1 MNRRVWIF
9 GLLSLIAIAACIQ
22 LIFFRSNAGLPFNVI
37 SHEASG
43 YVISP
48 IRDIPLPTGIESG
61 DELLIRQMTPAARAA
76 ALLLITVKPGFSY
89 EMVIRRGDRILS
101 VPATS
106 QVLSLK
112 PAYRPDRILS
122 YLLFF
127 SFLVLGL
134 LSLWRGRDA
143 AAWGLGLMS
152 LLVVVNSGLRNLPVS
167 ASAGI
172 AVDILCNCVIV
183 PLIALGLYMMAN
195 AVIGTGLSRRVKQLF
210 AAAFILVV
218 LLLQVLSL
226 IQVIGQIYFA
236 AAGWSKLVLP
246 GISLCTG
253 LIPFVMLIAGY
264 ARAGAEQRLRIRWI
278 LASTG
283 MILLSL
289 VFYAGEFLTGNPVS
303 QRRLDE
309 LQGLVFVLSAVGYG
323 YAVLRH
329 RLVDVRIVL
338 NRTLVYGVIT
348 AVVVGV
354 FAAINA
360 LVQRETLGHSASLIL
375 ELIVPLALGIVLGSL
390 RKYLDVYINRLVFH
404 RQYRAE
410 KALND
415 FARTCGFIEQPEHLL
430 DLTVQQVFEH
440 SHAESVALYERNAQG
455 YQRVR
460 QCGTAEFPV
469 RVEVDDLAFV
479 RLRAGDHEAD
489 LHEVANALGK
499 DGYVF
504 SMAVRGKLIGVLVCG
519 PRPAEQYTTDE
530 RALLFH
536 VAQQAGAALHA
547 LRSREHENFVDSVAR
562 GTLDATSARARAQQ
576 LVAAWQA
583 A

>member
-1 MNRRVWIF
+1 MSRRAWIF
-9 GLLSLIAIAACIQ
+9 GLLSLIAFAACVH
-22 LIFFRSNAGLPFNVI
+22 LIFFRSYAGLPFNV
-37 SHEASG
+37 SSGGTSG

-48 IRDIPLPTGIESG
+48 IRDIPLPTGIENG

-76 ALLLITVKPGFSY
+76 ALLLITVKPGLSY
-89 EMVIRRGDRILS
+89 DMVVRRGNQILS
-101 VPATS
+101 VPVAS
-106 QVLSLK
+106 RVLTLN
-112 PAYRPDRILS
+112 PANRLDRILS

-134 LSLWRGRDA
+134 LALWRGRDA

-152 LLVVVNSGLRNLPVS
+152 LLVVINSSVRALPVP
-167 ASAGI
+167 ASLGI
-172 AVDILCNCVIV
+172 AADILCNCVIV
-183 PLIALGLYMMAN
+183 PLIALGLYLLAQ
-195 AVIGTGLSRRVKQLF
+195 AVVGTGLSRRVKRLF
-210 AAAFILVV
+210 AAVFILVV
-218 LLLQVLSL
+218 VVLQVLSL

-236 AAGWSKLVLP
+236 APGWSKLILP
-246 GISLCTG
+246 VVSLCTG
-253 LIPFVMLIAGY
+253 LVPFVMLLAGY

-283 MILLSL
+283 IILLAL
-289 VFYAGEFLTGNPVS
+289 VFYAGEFLTGNSVS

-309 LQGLVFVLSAVGYG
+309 LQALAFVLAAVGYG

-360 LVQRETLGHSASLIL
+360 AVERETLGRGASLLL
-375 ELIVPLALGIVLGSL
+375 ELVVPLALGIVLGSM
-390 RKYLDVYINRLVFH
+390 RKYLDTYINRLVFR

-410 KALND
+410 KTLND

-440 SHAESVALYERNAQG
+440 SHAQSVALYERQAQG
-455 YQRVR
+455 YTRVR
-460 QCGTAEFPV
+460 QRGTAEFPQQI
-469 RVEVDDLAFV
+469 EADDLAFV

-489 LHEVANALGK
+489 LHEVTSALGK

-504 SMAVRGKLIGVLVCG
+504 SMAVRGKLIGALVCG
-519 PRPAEQYTTDE
+519 PRPAEQYTADE
-530 RALLFH
+530 RGLLFH

-547 LRSREHENFVDSVAR
+547 LRGREHENFVDSVAR
-562 GTLDATSARARAQQ
+562 GALDATSARERARQ
-576 LVAAWQA
+576 LVAAWQTA
-583 A
+583 